1 MSKWA
6 QDFAQPKWKVTQVT
20 CYTLKPLMLET
31 HWKQLNLYISLQ
43 SFLGP
48 FKMTKLSWKVI
59 KIKMI
64 VAKLLNASQIFINLP
79 SLTIFMPYVSQISLS
94 VSHMFHMFHM
104 FHSPQFTL
112 CHVEFH
118 WRSWRLLATARPET
132 SPREEMTRK
141 GNDGQDRQKL
151 PCFAS
156 LQNSRCLEMLFFC
169 RNMEKWCF
177 CCCYMFFYRSLPFL
191 AREMGWVAD
200 LDGAGVGHQIDLLRS
215 SHVVSSAPL
224 QKRHIMTNIEKK
236 TCI

>member
-94 VSHMFHMFHM
+94 VSHMFHMFH
-104 FHSPQFTL
+104 SPQFTL

-141 GNDGQDRQKL
+141 GMTDRTGKNCRVL
-151 PCFAS
+151 HRFKTRDV
-156 LQNSRCLEMLFFC
+156 SRCCFFAEIW
-169 RNMEKWCF
+169 RNDVSAAATCFSTAHFPFWRGKWAESQTW
-177 CCCYMFFYRSLPFL
+177 MAL
-191 AREMGWVAD
+191 V
-200 LDGAGVGHQIDLLRS
+200 
-215 SHVVSSAPL
+215 
-224 QKRHIMTNIEKK
+224 
-236 TCI
+236 